1 MSTQAPQLDKG
12 EMAAAER
19 ANLRLSEQIMVLMVK
34 ALRGYAKQYPPKLQK
49 SLSDTNAETNVDVSM
64 GNEKL
69 LSATLGADNKIKET
83 RTNTLTDEQAQ
94 KLQTALSKQ
103 QGEML
108 DAPGIRDMLVLVNGV
123 PLFEAKDGKVLGNN
137 LPPEF
142 QKAIAQMVQP
152 KPLEIAV
159 STNPPKQA
167 TQQQQESQ
175 QETNSI
181 SNATPTNPPKQ
192 SPQTQQSS
200 PAGTNSIS
208 NATPTNSPKQA
219 TQEQQQAPAAT
230 NQKPDVAQKQ
240 SNTPTAQQEQLN
252 HAAKSTNPPKQATQQ
267 QQETPTGTK
276 PIPNVAQNQSNP
288 PTASQEQLNR
298 ALIAEAKKSLDRMV
312 PADQNANNRQWKHE
326 KYTVTQKDGVTSVY
340 VAETKA
346 TIRQE
351 GNAITGNARQKDV
364 EALSTVNAT
373 IDQQLGK
380 STAKQTGLEL

>member
-19 ANLRLSEQIMVLMVK
+19 ANIRLSEQIMVLMVK
-34 ALRGYAKQYPPKLQK
+34 ALRNYAKHYPPKLQK
-49 SLSDTNAETNVDVSM
+49 SLSDPNAETNVDVSV

-69 LSATLGADNKIKET
+69 LSATLGADNSVKET

-108 DAPGIRDMLVLVNGV
+108 DAPGIRDMRVLVNGV
-123 PLFEAKDGKVLGNN
+123 PLFEAKDGKVIQND
-137 LPPEF
+137 LPPDF
-142 QKAIAQMVQP
+142 QKAIAQMAQP
-152 KPLEIAV
+152 KPLEVALSI
-159 STNPPKQA
+159 NP
-167 TQQQQESQ
+167 
-175 QETNSI
+175 
-181 SNATPTNPPKQ
+181 
-192 SPQTQQSS
+192 
-200 PAGTNSIS
+200 
-208 NATPTNSPKQA
+208 PKQA

-230 NQKPDVAQKQ
+230 NPKPDVAQKQ

-288 PTASQEQLNR
+288 STGTKPIPDVAQNQSNPPTASQDWLNR

-346 TIRQE
+346 TIRQS
-351 GNAITGNARQKDV
+351 GNEITGNARQKDV

>member
-19 ANLRLSEQIMVLMVK
+19 ANLRLSEQIMVLMAK
-34 ALRGYAKQYPPKLQK
+34 ALRNYANHYPPKVQK
-49 SLSDTNAETNVDVSM
+49 TLSDPNAETKIDVSM
-64 GNEKL
+64 GDEKL

-83 RTNTLTDEQAQ
+83 RTNTLTNEQAQ
-94 KLQTALSKQ
+94 ELAKALSKQ

-108 DAPGIRDMLVLVNGV
+108 EGGKIRDIRVLVNGV
-123 PLFEAKDGKVLGNN
+123 ALFEAKDGKVLGNN

-219 TQEQQQAPAAT
+219 TQQQQQA
-230 NQKPDVAQKQ
+230 
-240 SNTPTAQQEQLN
+240 
-252 HAAKSTNPPKQATQQ
+252 
-267 QQETPTGTK
+267 PTGTK
-276 PIPNVAQNQSNP
+276 PIPDVAQKESNT
-288 PTASQEQLNR
+288 PTLGQEQLNR
-298 ALIAEAKKSLDRMV
+298 ALIAEAKKSLDRLGSE
-312 PADQNANNRQWKHE
+312 QGANNRQWKHE
-326 KYTVTQKDGVTSVY
+326 KYTLTQKDGVTSVY

-351 GNAITGNARQKDV
+351 GNEITGNARQKDV

-380 STAKQTGLEL
+380 SVAKQTGLEL